1 VKAGV
6 AILAGLRRMPYGP
19 LIPWIALAGFLG
31 VVCASVHGL
40 VLAPAHARLE
50 QQEAAWRAA
59 RERAAQRLEAR
70 EARKNLTMVLN
81 GLPTHRDF
89 LQLPFAISKV
99 AKKDRV
105 TIPGLSSSLEKTKGA
120 LFTKAALRG
129 AATGRYE
136 DLRRFIY
143 HLERTE
149 GFLFIENLDVGRQ
162 SGSEDGTLTI
172 NLTLRTSVRGGP
184 GPQVSARVAAP

>member
-1 VKAGV
+1 M
-6 AILAGLRRMPYGP
+6 IAGLRRKPYGP
-19 LIPWIALAGFLG
+19 LIPWVALAGFLS
-31 VVCASVHGL
+31 AAFAAVHFL
-40 VLAPAHARLE
+40 VLVPAQARLD

-81 GLPTHRDF
+81 ALPTHRDF
-89 LQLPFAISKV
+89 VQLPFAIAQV

-105 TIPGLSSSLEKTKGA
+105 TVPGLASSLEKTETG
-120 LFTKAALRG
+120 LFTKAVLKG
-129 AATGRYE
+129 AVTGRYE
-136 DLRRFIY
+136 DLRRFIH

-162 SGSEDGTLTI
+162 SKSKDGTVTI
-172 NLTLRTSVRGGP
+172 NVTLRTSIRDGQGP
-184 GPQVSARVAAP
+184 DVSARGVAP